1 MPAAA
6 AFVAAVSHPVA
17 TAFSEALR
25 LALLPCKQARRVGR
39 RRILQKAQK
48 VGLGAFVLLMGASL
62 LAMRP
67 HPAVNSGQDPRITA
81 AHLKLAAVSPA
92 AREDVD

>member
-1 MPAAA
+1 M
-6 AFVAAVSHPVA
+6 
-17 TAFSEALR
+17 
-25 LALLPCKQARRVGR
+25 GR

-67 HPAVNSGQDPRITA
+67 HPAVNSGQDPRITP

-92 AREDVD
+92 AR